1 MNARSPLPWRAPRP
15 VLSLGNYGGL
25 KDPCV
30 VRFQGLW
37 HLFATGC
44 KDGFRYDV
52 VHAVAP
58 RPTGPWTMLPP
69 SDVVGAEG
77 PSLCAPGV
85 VADGEL
91 LHMFVQESYNTLGGT
106 IRHLVSI
113 DAGASFHC
121 AGTALESIPGSSEAG
136 LYDAHPGAVG
146 DDKFVVY
153 AGMANVGEPDL
164 HLARS
169 ESGTWNGPWERL
181 GVLLGHED
189 VDCHNP
195 RGCPAYEWGLEGGQI
210 TELPDGRTL
219 LSAVCFLPDGDHG
232 TRQRIFLAV
241 ADRPEG
247 PYDVLGPALD
257 PVRYAAGGENGHG
270 CTVVDRGRVYLF
282 LQHRDG
288 DGPPWT
294 LFVTSVPAAALQ
306 RTADLEGVA

>member
-1 MNARSPLPWRAPRP
+1 MDARSLLPWRAPRP
-15 VLSLGNYGGL
+15 VLSLGKYGGL

-30 VRFQGLW
+30 VRFQGRW

-44 KDGFRYDV
+44 KERWTYDV

-69 SDVVGAEG
+69 SHVVGAEG

-85 VADGEL
+85 VAEGDL
-91 LHMFVQESYNTLGGT
+91 LHMFVQESYNTLGGA
-106 IRHLVSI
+106 IRHLVSA
-113 DAGASFHC
+113 DGGDTFHA
-121 AGTALESIPGSSEAG
+121 AGTALTSVPGGSEAG
-136 LYDAHPGAVG
+136 IYDAHPCTVG
-146 DDKFVVY
+146 DDKLLVY

-169 ESGTWNGPWERL
+169 TTGSWDGPWERL
-181 GVLLGHED
+181 GVVLGHDD

-195 RGCPAYEWGLEGGQI
+195 RGCPSYEWGLEGGQL

-219 LSAVCFLPDGDHG
+219 LSAVCFLPGGGHG
-232 TRQRIFLAV
+232 SRQRVFLAV
-241 ADRPEG
+241 AERPEG

-257 PVRYAAGGENGHG
+257 PVRYSVGGENGHG

-282 LQHRDG
+282 FQHRDG
-288 DGPPWT
+288 DGPPWS
-294 LFVTSVPAAALQ
+294 LLVTSVPAAALAG
-306 RTADLEGVA
+306 TAALEGVA